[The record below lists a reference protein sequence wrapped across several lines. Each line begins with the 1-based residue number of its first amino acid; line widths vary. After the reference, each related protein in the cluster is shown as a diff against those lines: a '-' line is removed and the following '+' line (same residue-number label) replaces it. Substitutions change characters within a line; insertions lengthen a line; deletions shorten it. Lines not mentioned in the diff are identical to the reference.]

1 MADRW
6 RRWRL
11 HVALLAIGLAVGAV
25 LTIWDYSAPT
35 KCLGP
40 LACIDYTG
48 AATLSYWA
56 VFGVQALV
64 SSVAMIFL
72 VRSPRRF
79 FRSHVT
85 AAGTL
90 LACIAIG
97 WMIVL
102 FVPVSGMKGSPAFAT
117 DPVTPQTR

>member
-1 MADRW
+1 MVDRW

-11 HVALLAIGLAVGAV
+11 HVALLAIGLVVGAAITV
-25 LTIWDYSAPT
+25 WDYSAPT

-48 AATLSYWA
+48 AATLSYWG
-56 VFGVQALV
+56 VFGVQALI
-64 SSVAMIFL
+64 SSVAMLFL

-90 LACIAIG
+90 LACISIG
-97 WMIVL
+97 WGALLVIP
-102 FVPVSGMKGSPAFAT
+102 FGKAKASPAFAT
-117 DPVTPQTR
+117 DPVAPQTR